1 MIKSI
6 RYVASVLAAF
16 ILTSLLYT
24 GCGGPAVSH
33 TSISGEVQN
42 VQHWRLEW
50 VGFGDSLQPE
60 KPEITGLNDPSKY
73 TLEEYCTKYIDKI
86 KAELAGKYNHSL
98 AENFPEYGR
107 IEVTL
112 AGEKFPDY
120 VPPGDTSQRH
130 LYPDISPDGRD
141 SYAGSGFNL
150 GGALHRLFTD
160 DDHVRGVNLKIFDSR
175 ASLAG
180 EVFIG
185 NSPDDRVKPEYV
197 AEVINQIL
205 RTGRYKDSKTPK
217 VRLGNGR

>member
-1 MIKSI
+1 MKSA
-6 RYVASVLAAF
+6 RCVVTGLAAL
-16 ILTSLLYT
+16 ILISLLYV
-24 GCGGPAVSH
+24 GCGGPAVTH

-50 VGFGDSLQPE
+50 VGLGDSLQQG

-73 TLEEYCTKYIDKI
+73 TLETYCTKYIDKV

-98 AENFPEYGR
+98 AENFPEFGR
-107 IEVTL
+107 IEITL
-112 AGEKFPDY
+112 TGEKFPDY

-150 GGALHRLFTD
+150 SGALHRLFTD
-160 DDHVRGVNLKIFDSR
+160 DDRVRGVNLKIFDSR
-175 ASLAG
+175 ANLAG

-185 NSPDDRVKPEYV
+185 DSPDDRIKPNYV
-197 AEVINQIL
+197 AKVIDQIL
-205 RTGRYKDSKTPK
+205 RTGRYKGSKTPE
-217 VRLGNGR
+217 VRIGNGR